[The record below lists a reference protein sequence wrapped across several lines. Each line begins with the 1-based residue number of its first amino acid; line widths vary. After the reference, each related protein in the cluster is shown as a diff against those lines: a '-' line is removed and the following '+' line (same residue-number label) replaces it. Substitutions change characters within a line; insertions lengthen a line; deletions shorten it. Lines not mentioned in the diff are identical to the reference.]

1 MNSFG
6 ILHVDSSPERGFS
19 KRDLLKTST
28 SKMQEFEEMNME
40 ETEVSSQ
47 TIKQSTAQLLR
58 SRNTLTC
65 GVELEESA
73 AMTELSKKLLP

>member
-19 KRDLLKTST
+19 KHDLLKTST

-40 ETEVSSQ
+40 ETEVTRLDDKTVYSTTSQ
-47 TIKQSTAQLLR
+47 I
-58 SRNTLTC
+58 
-65 GVELEESA
+65 
-73 AMTELSKKLLP
+73 P